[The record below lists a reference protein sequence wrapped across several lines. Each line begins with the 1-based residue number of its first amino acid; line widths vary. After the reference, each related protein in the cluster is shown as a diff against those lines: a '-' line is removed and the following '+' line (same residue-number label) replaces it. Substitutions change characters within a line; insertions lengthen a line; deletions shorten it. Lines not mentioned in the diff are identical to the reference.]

1 MTIKTRIIVI
11 GIIFSVSMGYIL
23 WDTLTP
29 TAETPS
35 ATPLAQLQKR
45 AQQGE
50 AAAQYQLAAHYF
62 NKGKAVAQDLTQ
74 AVNWIRQAAQQNHA
88 QAQYTLAQ
96 MYREGKGVKQDSAQ
110 AYHWYQQAAENN
122 FLLAQYN
129 LGVMR
134 YRGDGVTQDVLQAY
148 QWFAIVAAQGQKQVE
163 PLITQLKAQLS
174 VTQRA
179 QAEQFVRQWI
189 QKNGHSS

>member
-1 MTIKTRIIVI
+1 MTIKKGIIVI
-11 GIIFSVSMGYIL
+11 GILFSVSMGYIL
-23 WDTLTP
+23 WNTLTP

-35 ATPLAQLQKR
+35 TTPLAQLQKQ

-50 AAAQYQLAAHYF
+50 VAAQYQLAAHYF
-62 NKGKAVAQDLTQ
+62 KGEAVAQDLTQ
-74 AVNWIRQAAQQNHA
+74 AVNWIRQAAQQDHA

-96 MYREGKGVKQDSAQ
+96 MYRAGKGVKQDSAQ

-129 LGVMR
+129 LGVMH
-134 YRGDGVTQDVLQAY
+134 YRGDGVTQDLVRAY
-148 QWFAIVAAQGQKQVE
+148 QWFAIVAAQGQQQVE
-163 PLITQLKAQLS
+163 PLITQLKTQLS

-179 QAEQFVRQWI
+179 QAEQFVQHWL